1 MQTANNL
8 KESVFDSRFYHPST
22 FLISGVSNS
31 GKTSLT
37 KKLLSSKEEL
47 FKPEVPNYVVLIY
60 HTWQD
65 VYKEM
70 LDQGLVQLCLNEIP
84 DSQTLMELGNDHK
97 KTGGLILILDDQL
110 NNLKSDVVDI
120 FCVHSH
126 HQKMTVFLLVQ
137 TLFMP
142 CKEFRTISLNS
153 HYIILMK
160 NTRDRSS
167 ISQLAKQIFPYKTR
181 FLTDSYIDATQEP
194 FSHMILD
201 LRVESPEILRVRAN
215 IFDEVVTVY
224 CQVG

>member
-1 MQTANNL
+1 MNI
-8 KESVFDSRFYHPST
+8 RRR
-22 FLISGVSNS
+22 GV
-31 GKTSLT
+31 
-37 KKLLSSKEEL
+37 
-47 FKPEVPNYVVLIY
+47 
-60 HTWQD
+60 
-65 VYKEM
+65 
-70 LDQGLVQLCLNEIP
+70 
-84 DSQTLMELGNDHK
+84 
-97 KTGGLILILDDQL
+97 LILILDDQI

-120 FCVHSH
+120 FCLHSH
-126 HQKMTVFLLVQ
+126 HQKMTVILLVQ

-142 CKEFRTISLNS
+142 CKEFRTISLDS